1 MDKATVVVVGS
12 GGREH
17 ALCLSL
23 DSSPQVGSLHCVP
36 GNAGTAHLATNHA
49 NEMSTTSLMALF
61 ERLKPDLVV
70 VGPEAPLCAG
80 LADACAAAGFAC
92 FGPVAALA
100 HLEGSKLHAK
110 ETMQAAGVPT
120 AAYQRLD
127 TQSDVDVALDAYA
140 GHPWVGQA

>member
-1 MDKATVVVVGS
+1 MDNATVVVVGS

-23 DSSPQVGSLHCVP
+23 DSSARVGSLHCVP
-36 GNAGTAHLATNHA
+36 GNAGTAQLATNHA
-49 NEMSTTSLMALF
+49 NEMTTESLVALF
-61 ERLKPDLVV
+61 EHLEADLVV

-80 LADACAAAGFAC
+80 LADACAARGLPC

-110 ETMQAAGVPT
+110 QTMQAAGVP
-120 AAYQRLD
+120 L
-127 TQSDVDVALDAYA
+127 SLI
-140 GHPWVGQA
+140 HI